1 MTLQDWLLFVAFW
14 TAASI
19 PLGPNAMNCIVISM
33 SDGFRRGLWA
43 MTGIVMA
50 AACHM
55 AASILGLSAI
65 LLANASLF
73 HAIKWLGVAYLAWL
87 GVAMLL
93 KKTDEVEIKSRPS
106 TTPLAAIR
114 RGFVTSITNPK
125 AILVYVAVFPQFI
138 RAEGALGAQLL
149 ILIPTALVIAM
160 VVYTGYCA
168 FGTGIARLLS
178 TARRRLAFNFAA
190 GGFYLF
196 SAFGLSWL
204 RQQRS

>member
-1 MTLQDWLLFVAFW
+1 MTLQDWLVFVTFW
-14 TAASI
+14 TMASV

-33 SDGFRRGLWA
+33 ADGFRRGLWA

-50 AACHM
+50 AAFHM
-55 AASILGLSAI
+55 AASTLGLSAI
-65 LLANASLF
+65 LLTNASLF

-87 GVAMLL
+87 GVAMFL
-93 KKTDEVEIKSRPS
+93 KKTDAVEIESRPS

-114 RGFVTSITNPK
+114 RGFTTSITNPK

-138 RAEGALGAQLL
+138 KPEGALAAQLL
-149 ILIPTALVIAM
+149 VLVPTALVITV

-190 GGFYLF
+190 GSFYLF

>member
-1 MTLQDWLLFVAFW
+1 VTLQDWLIFVAFW

-43 MTGIVMA
+43 MAGIVMA

-55 AASILGLSAI
+55 AASAFGLSAI

-93 KKTDEVEIKSRPS
+93 KKTDAVEIKSRPS

-114 RGFVTSITNPK
+114 RGFTTSITNPK

-138 RAEGALGAQLL
+138 KPEGALAAQLL
-149 ILIPTALVIAM
+149 VLVPTALVIAV

-168 FGTGIARLLS
+168 FGTGIAQLLS
-178 TARRRLAFNFAA
+178 TAR
-190 GGFYLF
+190 
-196 SAFGLSWL
+196 
-204 RQQRS
+204 

>member
-1 MTLQDWLLFVAFW
+1 MTLQDWLIFIAFW
-14 TAASI
+14 TVASL

-43 MTGIVMA
+43 MAGIVMA

-55 AASILGLSAI
+55 AASAFGLSAI

-93 KKTDEVEIKSRPS
+93 KMTDAVEIKSRPS

-114 RGFVTSITNPK
+114 RGFTTSITNPK

-138 RAEGALGAQLL
+138 KPEGALAAQLL
-149 ILIPTALVIAM
+149 VLVPTALVIAV

-168 FGTGIARLLS
+168 FGTGIAQLLS
-178 TARRRLAFNFAA
+178 TAR
-190 GGFYLF
+190 
-196 SAFGLSWL
+196 
-204 RQQRS
+204 

>member
-1 MTLQDWLLFVAFW
+1 MTLQDWLLFVTFW
-14 TAASI
+14 TMASI

-55 AASILGLSAI
+55 AASTLGLSAI

-87 GVAMLL
+87 GVAMFL
-93 KKTDEVEIKSRPS
+93 KKTDAIEIKGRPA

-114 RGFVTSITNPK
+114 RGFTTSITNPK

-138 RAEGALGAQLL
+138 KPEGALAAQLL
-149 ILIPTALVIAM
+149 VLVPTALVITV

-190 GGFYLF
+190 GSFYLF

>member
-1 MTLQDWLLFVAFW
+1 MTLQDWLLFVTFW
-14 TAASI
+14 TMASI

-43 MTGIVMA
+43 TTGIVVA

-55 AASILGLSAI
+55 AASTLGLSAI
-65 LLANASLF
+65 LLANATLF

-87 GVAMLL
+87 GVAMFL
-93 KKTDEVEIKSRPS
+93 KKTAAVEIKSHPS

-114 RGFVTSITNPK
+114 RGFTTSITNPK

-138 RAEGALGAQLL
+138 KPEGALAAQLL
-149 ILIPTALVIAM
+149 VLVPTALVIAV

-190 GGFYLF
+190 GSFYLF

>member
-1 MTLQDWLLFVAFW
+1 MTLQDWLIFIAFW
-14 TAASI
+14 TVASL

-43 MTGIVMA
+43 MAGIVMA

-55 AASILGLSAI
+55 AASAFGLSAI

-93 KKTDEVEIKSRPS
+93 KMTDAVEIKSRPS

-114 RGFVTSITNPK
+114 RGFTTSITNPK

-138 RAEGALGAQLL
+138 KPEGALAAQLL
-149 ILIPTALVIAM
+149 VLVPTALVIAV

-168 FGTGIARLLS
+168 FGTGIAQLLS
-178 TARRRLAFNFAA
+178 TARRRLAFNVAA

>member
-1 MTLQDWLLFVAFW
+1 MTLQDWLIFIAFW

-19 PLGPNAMNCIVISM
+19 PLGPNAMNCIVIST
-33 SDGFRRGLWA
+33 SDGFGRGLWA
-43 MTGIVMA
+43 TTGIVVA

-55 AASILGLSAI
+55 AASTLGLSAI

-87 GVAMLL
+87 GVAMFL
-93 KKTDEVEIKSRPS
+93 KKTDAIEIKNRQS

-114 RGFVTSITNPK
+114 RGFTTSITNPK

-138 RAEGALGAQLL
+138 KPEGALGAQLL
-149 ILIPTALVIAM
+149 VLVPTALVIAV

>member
-1 MTLQDWLLFVAFW
+1 
-14 TAASI
+14 
-19 PLGPNAMNCIVISM
+19 
-33 SDGFRRGLWA
+33 

-50 AACHM
+50 AAFHM
-55 AASILGLSAI
+55 AASTLGLSAI

-93 KKTDEVEIKSRPS
+93 KKTDAIEIKSRPS

-114 RGFVTSITNPK
+114 RGFATSITNPK

-138 RAEGALGAQLL
+138 KPEGALAAQLL
-149 ILIPTALVIAM
+149 VLVPTALVIAV
-160 VVYTGYCA
+160 VVYTAYCA

-190 GGFYLF
+190 GGFFLF